1 MALTPYATS
10 HETARL
16 AASMRDAVAEEGCEL
31 LWIIAARSRYRN
43 IVPELFQVV
52 YRLPRRGCAMSMRT
66 ERRTC
71 YATWT
76 GEAFRVVPAAELA
89 AVPEDARRTDARV
102 QAALG
107 ELRHAV
113 RELDLTQMPAG
124 PLTASLARVAR
135 RVAIL
140 GNGSYSREWLADLE
154 PEES

>member
-10 HETARL
+10 HEAARL
-16 AASMRDAVAEEGCEL
+16 AASMRDAVAEDGCEL
-31 LWIIAARSRYRN
+31 LWLIAARSRCLS
-43 IVPELFQVV
+43 IVSELFQAV
-52 YRLPRRGCAMSMRT
+52 YRLPRRGYAMSMRT

-76 GEAFRVVPAAELA
+76 GEAFRVVRAAELLS
-89 AVPEDARRTDARV
+89 VPEDARRTNARV

-113 RELDLTQMPAG
+113 RELDLTEMPVE
-124 PLTASLARVAR
+124 PLTASLSTVAR

-140 GNGSYSREWLADLE
+140 GNGSYSREWLRDLE